1 MENPEGPRHF
11 NSSGQ
16 HQFRPFQYGFFFFF
30 VKYMNGYEPQLIPY
44 NTLLGLKDT
53 SISGN
58 SRLWV
63 ESKPQQNFRVT
74 GFRWAIALSGSGT
87 LFMQG
92 KQSTPCLLWCGNQFP
107 YCWFWSNGMSCSASK
122 WAGGPGC
129 WWSLIGLG
137 NSSLEGIRVESE
149 QNKGASD
156 FYVCWFTSLLKISRW
171 IIA

>member
-1 MENPEGPRHF
+1 MRENSYLNSFKKFICLTNFIFLSQVWVLKKRHMISYF
-11 NSSGQ
+11 WSLRLQLNRVHIFLGASISVITAWRIQKVLDISTVLGSTSSD
-16 HQFRPFQYGFFFFF
+16 PSSMVFFFF

-92 KQSTPCLLWCGNQFP
+92 KQSTPCLL
-107 YCWFWSNGMSCSASK
+107 
-122 WAGGPGC
+122 
-129 WWSLIGLG
+129 
-137 NSSLEGIRVESE
+137 
-149 QNKGASD
+149 
-156 FYVCWFTSLLKISRW
+156 
-171 IIA
+171 